1 VRAAALAL
9 VALIATAPFGAS
21 ADKAPVEVDMRN
33 VDLHLTSDIAV
44 RIRHLRGRFI
54 AEGNRQIPNLDDPRS
69 YSVTIDSGEVAVD
82 LASLNAMMTRT
93 LQGHSNVSRLQISID
108 EDGRLRQ
115 KGTVKKGIPVPFDV
129 KARASVTP
137 DGRIRIH
144 SESVKGFG
152 VPVNPL
158 LKAFGIELNSLL
170 KVDPGR
176 GVSVDHNDLLLD
188 ATKLLPPPV
197 MHGTITAVR
206 IEHDMMVQVFGSGV
220 PQSLS
225 PPATAKNHIYWRG
238 GQLTFGKLTM
248 TDTDL
253 ELIDEDPKDPFDFSV
268 DRWNAQLA
276 AGYSKVTPERGLKAH
291 MVDFNDLHH

>member
-1 VRAAALAL
+1 MRAAALAL
-9 VALIATAPFGAS
+9 VALIATAPIGAGT
-21 ADKAPVEVDMRN
+21 DKAPVEVEMRN

-44 RIRHLRGRFI
+44 QIHHLRGRFI

-93 LQGHSNVSRLQISID
+93 LQGHSNVSRLDISID

-115 KGTVKKGIPVPFDV
+115 QGTVKKGIPVPFDV

-158 LKAFGIELNSLL
+158 LKAFGIELDSLL

-176 GVSVDHNDLLLD
+176 GVSGDHNDLLLD
-188 ATKLLPPPV
+188 ATKLLPPPA

-206 IEHDMMVQVFGSGV
+206 IEHNAMVQVFGSGA

-225 PPATAKNHIYWRG
+225 PPATSKNHIYWRG

-291 MVDFNDLHH
+291 MVDYNDLRH